1 MSQLGRIKP
10 SGGKKKKKSL
20 THFQFYS
27 LDYRQI
33 FRHSELAPQLK
44 YKNKRANDLQINY
57 FEEFLK
63 SLTLEKY
70 LDNNPT
76 TGIDIHRIN
85 FYVLLYLLTH
95 MKFKGISK

>member
-10 SGGKKKKKSL
+10 SGKKKEKSL

-27 LDYRQI
+27 LNYRQI
-33 FRHSELAPQLK
+33 FRHSKLAPQLK
-44 YKNKRANDLQINY
+44 CKNKRANDFQTNY
-57 FEEFLK
+57 FEKLLQ

-70 LDNNPT
+70 LDKNPT

-85 FYVLLYLLTH
+85 FYVLLYLLAH
-95 MKFKGISK
+95 MKFKGIFK